1 MFYKIVIRDVVHED
15 IYELSEYVFRF
26 SFSREISKKIY
37 DDLYANIFS
46 LDFMPN
52 RYQVYFWEYRRIIV
66 SWSYKIIYKVDE
78 ESKKVIIIRVFRTEI
93 IQENL

>member
-66 SWSYKIIYKVDE
+66 NWSYKIIYKVDE
-78 ESKKVIIIRVFRTEI
+78 ENKKVIIIRVFRTEI

>member
-1 MFYKIVIRDVVHED
+1 MFYKIEIPNIVHND
-15 IYELSEYVFRF
+15 INKLTEYIFRF

-66 SWSYKIIYKVDE
+66 NGSYKIIYKVDE

-93 IQENL
+93 NQENL

>member
-52 RYQVYFWEYRRIIV
+52 RYQVYFWDYRRIIV
-66 SWSYKIIYKVDE
+66 NGSYKIIYKVDE

-93 IQENL
+93 SQENL